1 MLCFL
6 RFNFILCDTRKKLDF
21 FVARECYA
29 FSNVFRFYADKYF
42 VKPNHNENRFGSLC
56 ECAYRF
62 LFLFLYAHH
71 KCSSARVSSIIRWQL
86 KHLILRVNRLDE
98 ISFSCF
104 FSWNFLS
111 VMGKNVY
118 GTYMQSF
125 FSVSRFRFVQSPCS
139 LYCWHS
145 IMYQYAY
152 IVIYK

>member
-71 KCSSARVSSIIRWQL
+71 KCSSARVSSIIRWQFKTSYFTSEL
-86 KHLILRVNRLDE
+86 VGWNLVFLFFFMELPFSHGEKCIWNIYAILFFGVS
-98 ISFSCF
+98 ISIC
-104 FSWNFLS
+104 S
-111 VMGKNVY
+111 VAVFALLL
-118 GTYMQSF
+118 T
-125 FSVSRFRFVQSPCS
+125 
-139 LYCWHS
+139 
-145 IMYQYAY
+145 
-152 IVIYK
+152 